1 MKINDIFKTL
11 VNVVVAFPKAYE
23 NSMNEYYR
31 QVKELPPQTQAYL
44 HAAMHIRR

>member
-1 MKINDIFKTL
+1 MKINDIFRAV
-11 VNVVVAFPKAYE
+11 VNIVVAFPKAYE

-31 QVKELPPQTQAYL
+31 QVRDLPPKTQAYL